1 MYKIQE
7 IITTIIK
14 FITRDIWKIRLS
26 DLSGLRALLIRL
38 LRTLYISMRGFN
50 QDKCALKASALTY
63 YSLLSVVPVLAM
75 IFAFAKGFGFDKR
88 VQNELLNNFPEHQ
101 AVMTQ
106 IIDYAQSLLE
116 QTEGGIIAGIGIIF
130 LFWTVIK
137 VLGNIE
143 RALNDIWNIKKQRSF
158 IRKITDYISI
168 MLVAPIFFILSSG
181 ITVYV
186 KSQVTTL
193 AQNAQTLS
201 VISPF
206 VFFIVNLSPYFIIWV
221 LFTFIYLVM
230 PNTKVYLKSGIIASV
245 IAGTLYQLTQ
255 WIYISMQ
262 IGVAKY
268 NAIYGSFAALPLFL
282 IWLQLSWMI
291 VLLGAEISFAAQ
303 NVDTFEFEYESLKIS
318 SYNKRLLSLLIAHR
332 IVKNFEE
339 GERAL
344 TAPEI
349 SHHLGM
355 PIRLV
360 NQILYEFVKIGL
372 LSTVNSEDEQ
382 EVAYQPARDIN
393 QYTISNVVDSLEKKG
408 ADNIPANDTQEL
420 KTLKKTLDSF
430 YELIDNSPNNRLI
443 KDI

>member
-1 MYKIQE
+1 
-7 IITTIIK
+7 
-14 FITRDIWKIRLS
+14 
-26 DLSGLRALLIRL
+26 
-38 LRTLYISMRGFN
+38 
-50 QDKCALKASALTY
+50 
-63 YSLLSVVPVLAM
+63 
-75 IFAFAKGFGFDKR
+75 
-88 VQNELLNNFPEHQ
+88 
-101 AVMTQ
+101 
-106 IIDYAQSLLE
+106 
-116 QTEGGIIAGIGIIF
+116 
-130 LFWTVIK
+130 
-137 VLGNIE
+137 
-143 RALNDIWNIKKQRSF
+143 
-158 IRKITDYISI
+158 
-168 MLVAPIFFILSSG
+168 
-181 ITVYV
+181 
-186 KSQVTTL
+186 
-193 AQNAQTLS
+193 
-201 VISPF
+201 
-206 VFFIVNLSPYFIIWV
+206 
-221 LFTFIYLVM
+221 M